1 MTFDSS
7 PSSVA
12 STEPSGKFLTHP
24 ATPSSN
30 ANVDSDALKNTPWT
44 SPDIFSLTEILD
56 VEGSPDGRND
66 EGGNLAHRYHASS
79 ASER

>member
-30 ANVDSDALKNTPWT
+30 ASVNSDALKKTPWT
-44 SPDIFSLTEILD
+44 SPEIFSLTEIFD
-56 VEGSPDGRND
+56 VEASPDRRKN
-66 EGGNLAHRYHASS
+66 E
-79 ASER
+79 